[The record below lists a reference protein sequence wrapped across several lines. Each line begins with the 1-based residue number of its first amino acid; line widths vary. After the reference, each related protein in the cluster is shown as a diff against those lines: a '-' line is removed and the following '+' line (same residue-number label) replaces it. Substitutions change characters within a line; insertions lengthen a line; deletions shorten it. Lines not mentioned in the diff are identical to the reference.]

1 MLSEL
6 CRNILIITH
15 YEYEYLASSQFANVP
30 ADVSIS
36 PCCWWEVNEVENYLM
51 VAEDG
56 HLSVSSVIGQ
66 HLGGNIV
73 VWVCQLVQ
81 LLLQCVGGIV
91 CPGMGNIKR

>member
-1 MLSEL
+1 
-6 CRNILIITH
+6 
-15 YEYEYLASSQFANVP
+15 
-30 ADVSIS
+30 
-36 PCCWWEVNEVENYLM
+36 M